1 MVDLQYNMPP
11 GWDCK
16 KDETTGRHYFINH
29 YTRTTTWEDPRNRH
43 KPFQTTSKQIS
54 GVQTEYIPLQHGSPD
69 LRRNYVYP
77 SQTSPLPAFQMPAH
91 SPKIIPLQDMRPRMS
106 PLTVRSPKVQDSSL
120 STTTDIDEAVLKI
133 AAMFP
138 TASENHIRLLL
149 RKYNSREALVISALQ
164 VEKHPITTPG
174 PFATPPPQRNI
185 HQPPLMTPPL
195 GFRVNSRGGSPIFRP
210 GSGSNSTYTGS
221 PRIGDSFHS
230 SPRPHSSPKLKLR
243 YMKSVFPQADE
254 TVILEILQ
262 NNDNSIQKTSDV
274 LKEMG
279 FNKKDAVKVAQQ
291 KLEAKRE
298 EKRIEEEIKELE
310 QPIPEASIKTA
321 DEKQNI
327 KISLQEKYKD
337 VAEHLICIALESVN
351 FDENR
356 ANQILQIMIQ
366 EDHQAASIKNTE
378 VKDDADILDA
388 PSTSCA
394 PNLPISQSRQSIKS
408 LLKTEKEL
416 EKVSYSRVIEENV
429 ESYRSQY
436 LSNTKGPNPDCAR
449 GTNENLLLE
458 DYVKW
463 QGANPNLKKGSQGL
477 AKGPN
482 PCLLSNRSY
491 RPCGPN
497 KDLRKG
503 PKFGLAKGSIFSQ
516 MKTVVVGQSRGK

>member
-149 RKYNSREALVISALQ
+149 RNC
-164 VEKHPITTPG
+164 
-174 PFATPPPQRNI
+174 
-185 HQPPLMTPPL
+185 
-195 GFRVNSRGGSPIFRP
+195 
-210 GSGSNSTYTGS
+210 
-221 PRIGDSFHS
+221 
-230 SPRPHSSPKLKLR
+230 R

>member
-149 RKYNSREALVISALQ
+149 RK
-164 VEKHPITTPG
+164 
-174 PFATPPPQRNI
+174 
-185 HQPPLMTPPL
+185 
-195 GFRVNSRGGSPIFRP
+195 
-210 GSGSNSTYTGS
+210 
-221 PRIGDSFHS
+221 
-230 SPRPHSSPKLKLR
+230 